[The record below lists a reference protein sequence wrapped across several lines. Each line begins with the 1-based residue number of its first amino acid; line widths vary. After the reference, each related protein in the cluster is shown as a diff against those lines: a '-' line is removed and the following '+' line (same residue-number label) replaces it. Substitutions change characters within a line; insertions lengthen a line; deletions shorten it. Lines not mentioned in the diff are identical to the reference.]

1 MVPFYEGLVCS
12 EQKNEV
18 SCRGKVAK
26 GSNSIAEENKI
37 VECVYYDVELLEIA
51 AEKLRNDKAK

>member
-1 MVPFYEGLVCS
+1 MVPFYEGLICS

-18 SCRGKVAK
+18 SCWRQVAK

-37 VECVYYDVELLEIA
+37 VKCIYYDVKLLEIT
-51 AEKLRNDKAK
+51 AEKLCDDKAK